1 MFDVGWTELVVIA
14 MVAILV
20 VGPKDLPSML
30 RAFGK
35 TVSQLRRMAGDFQK
49 QFDDALKEAE
59 LDDVKKI
66 ASSKNFQPLEDAR
79 KSMMN
84 FQKDVNKSVKE
95 LEAMPDAAL
104 DAKPDA
110 ALAETPTVTSAP
122 ASQPKPAEAKL
133 QRSDASV
140 TEKPAR
146 KQASKPA
153 SPRKKAT
160 VKAFSPEKA
169 GAQGGSRWNESMSKE
184 DDAYRFADRASDRT
198 SSAAVLFG
206 SGNLRFATL
215 LCFANP
221 DLLNI
226 PVVSNMPPAQTPI

>member
-20 VGPKDLPSML
+20 VGPKDLPAML

-66 ASSKNFQPLEDAR
+66 ASSKTFQPLEDAR

-104 DAKPDA
+104 DAKGDPA
-110 ALAETPTVTSAP
+110 PAETPTATSAP
-122 ASQPKPAEAKL
+122 ASQPKPAEAKPAAKA
-133 QRSDASV
+133 SDASV
-140 TEKPAR
+140 TEKPTR

-160 VKAFSPEKA
+160 VKAEAPKKVAPKA
-169 GAQGGSRWNESMSKE
+169 A
-184 DDAYRFADRASDRT
+184 ADGTKA
-198 SSAAVLFG
+198 
-206 SGNLRFATL
+206 
-215 LCFANP
+215 
-221 DLLNI
+221 
-226 PVVSNMPPAQTPI
+226 